1 MTHPLDL
8 PISEL
13 ASLVERGEVSAESVT
28 RESLARIDAK
38 RGLNALL
45 HVANEGALEAARALD
60 VRRARGEPLGPLA
73 GVPIAL
79 KDALCT
85 FDQPTT
91 SGSKV
96 LVRAKQ
102 GKAADSPEGGWR
114 PPYDATVVARLRA
127 AGAIMVGKA
136 NMDELAMG
144 SSNENS
150 AFGPVRNPWDPS
162 RTPGGS
168 SGGSAASVAAGLAA
182 GALGS
187 DTGGSIRQPAGLTG
201 IVGVKPSYGRVS
213 RRGLVAFASS
223 LDQVGPFAVDVRSS
237 ARLLEVIAGR
247 DALDSTSSSRP
258 VGRYEAACDEPVRG
272 LRIGVPREYF
282 AEGLDAE
289 VESSVRAAI
298 AALEREGCTIH
309 DVEMPH
315 TRYGLATY
323 YVVATAEASSNLARL
338 DGVRFGL
345 RTEAPGA
352 NLAELYA
359 SSRGAGFGAEVKRRI
374 MLGTYALAAGYYDAY
389 YKKAQQVRT
398 LIKRD
403 FDEAFTR
410 VDALLTPISP
420 TPAFKLGEKVD
431 DPVKMYLSD
440 VYTLP
445 ASLAGVCALSVPC
458 APAPATSTRPTL
470 PIGLQV
476 IAPSFAEERMFQVA
490 AAWERL
496 SPARTLRPPS

>member
-8 PISEL
+8 PIGEL
-13 ASLVERGEVSAESVT
+13 ASAVSRGDVTAEAVAE
-28 RESLARIDAK
+28 ESLARIARAGD
-38 RGLNALL
+38 LNALL
-45 HVANEGALEAARALD
+45 HVATESARKAARAID
-60 VRRARGEPLGPLA
+60 EQRARGEPLGPLA
-73 GVPIAL
+73 GVPIAV

-91 SGSKV
+91 SGSKI
-96 LVRAKQ
+96 LVRASA
-102 GKAADSPEGGWR
+102 GKAATSPEGGWR

-127 AGAIMVGKA
+127 AGAVIVGKA
-136 NMDELAMG
+136 NMDEMAMG

-150 AFGPVRNPWDPS
+150 AFGPVRNPWDKS

-168 SGGSAASVAAGLAA
+168 SGGSAASVAARLVA
-182 GALGS
+182 GSLGS

-201 IVGVKPSYGRVS
+201 VVGVKPTYGRVS
-213 RRGLVAFASS
+213 RQGLVAFASS
-223 LDQVGPFAVDVRSS
+223 LDQVGPFAPDVRSA

-247 DALDSTSSSRP
+247 DALDSTSSSLA
-258 VGRYEAACDEPVRG
+258 VGRYEAACDLPAKG
-272 LRIGVPREYF
+272 LRLGVPREYF

-289 VESSVRAAI
+289 VETSVRAAI
-298 AALEREGCTIH
+298 AALERDGCTIH
-309 DVEMPH
+309 EVDMPH

-345 RTEAPGA
+345 RTEAHGA
-352 NLAELYA
+352 DLATLYA
-359 SSRGAGFGAEVKRRI
+359 SSRGAGFGPEVKRRI
-374 MLGTYALAAGYYDAY
+374 MLGTYALASGYYDAY

-398 LIKRD
+398 LIKKD
-403 FDEAFTR
+403 FDEAFAR
-410 VDALLTPISP
+410 VDALITPISP
-420 TPAFKLGEKVD
+420 TPAFKLGEKTS
-431 DPVKMYLSD
+431 DPVQMYLSD

-458 APAPATSTRPTL
+458 APAAAKSDRPTL

-496 SPARTLRPPS
+496 SPARGQRPPP